1 MSSFVVALSIIASSI
16 ILSTGTILAQVSTQ
30 DTFSHEILV
39 NGQDITSG
47 GRVALDPSQDLRVQ
61 VRIYDVVTPII
72 LERISINVGFLGR
85 EVLSVDHMVRDAN
98 LSPGN
103 NLESDFIIS
112 PNDYLGKWGV
122 PLITGIY
129 EINTRLH
136 YSSGGRFEQTIHPFE
151 LSITGNPVATP
162 LGAVALA
169 TGAAGLFTAFGLARV
184 VVAPVLAVGSTAPMA
199 AQALP
204 LSLLQ
209 EFAANRLEPLARG
222 RVTASVTK
230 AAQKRVFAT
239 KCPICHTRIQHGHC
253 ATCKKPSVEVK
264 REFTK
269 RLETLVLQT
278 FPILA
283 QGGTITVNTLSN
295 QLGISQELA
304 TDVLAITRSAK
315 LTKLKGLAVKVM
327 GRALMVGINFGLSG
341 LLWITIGGFTRL
353 TPTLL
358 IVIIGAS
365 LLLPIIFGKFLFRRT
380 GTALNKGRTV

>member
-85 EVLSVDHMVRDAN
+85 EVLSVDHIVRDAN

-151 LSITGNPVATP
+151 PVSYTHLRA
-162 LGAVALA
+162 
-169 TGAAGLFTAFGLARV
+169 
-184 VVAPVLAVGSTAPMA
+184 
-199 AQALP
+199 
-204 LSLLQ
+204 
-209 EFAANRLEPLARG
+209 
-222 RVTASVTK
+222 
-230 AAQKRVFAT
+230 
-239 KCPICHTRIQHGHC
+239 H
-253 ATCKKPSVEVK
+253 
-264 REFTK
+264 
-269 RLETLVLQT
+269 ET
-278 FPILA
+278 
-283 QGGTITVNTLSN
+283 
-295 QLGISQELA
+295 
-304 TDVLAITRSAK
+304 
-315 LTKLKGLAVKVM
+315 
-327 GRALMVGINFGLSG
+327 
-341 LLWITIGGFTRL
+341 
-353 TPTLL
+353 
-358 IVIIGAS
+358 
-365 LLLPIIFGKFLFRRT
+365 
-380 GTALNKGRTV
+380 